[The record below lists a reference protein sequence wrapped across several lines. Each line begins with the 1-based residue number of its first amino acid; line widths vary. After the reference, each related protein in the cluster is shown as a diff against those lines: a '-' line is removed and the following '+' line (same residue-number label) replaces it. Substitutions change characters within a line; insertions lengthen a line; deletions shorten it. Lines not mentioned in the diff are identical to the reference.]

1 MKKGYYFPPRNG
13 GIKDGIND
21 SGIETFK
28 GTPLYSMTKET
39 IQNSLDARKDVSK
52 PVVLEFKKTT
62 VDIEKVPYVN
72 EFEKILESCYLEE
85 NNKKTKDFFQKSLDI
100 IKSEKINILE
110 IADYNTVGLKGAKEE
125 NSPFNDLVKSVGVSN
140 KDSSSGG
147 SFGIGKNA
155 PFACTRLRT
164 VFYSTNDED
173 GILALQGV
181 SRLITHKNEDNRDTK
196 GTGFLGITE
205 DNNGDTLCR
214 PFINE
219 ELRENINQLFI
230 RKEIG
235 TSLFVLGFEAND
247 DWKNSVIDATLDY
260 YLVAIID
267 GNLEVKVEDTI
278 INKETLQKVITL
290 RNINRDDS
298 LTYNYYESLIYLG
311 VQDGCYKFEE
321 NNFEGLGK
329 ITLYVYIKKD
339 LPKKIALVR
348 GMGMKIIDKSFRL
361 TNNFAGVLKI
371 EGKNI
376 NMFIR
381 SLENPSHDKIEP
393 ERAEDIKY
401 AKRIINKLNDW
412 MKGCIKSIEEDDGK
426 EILDIDVVG
435 QYLPDIDS
443 LGNVELEIKE
453 KLDRKVKKVGI
464 KESKKPKRCV
474 KPTKITVDSDEGNG
488 DGEERNPSGNS
499 GGENSG
505 DKGVKKPQNS
515 QERSGNET
523 QNKKTKPI
531 ELEKSRVF
539 CIDKSIGKYRLIIA
553 SKNRSN
559 ALFQLRIIGEDGF
572 DIAKIK
578 SVEEVNGDIVL
589 NSETTFGPIFFN
601 KGEKKSFNV
610 IIDKPLKYSMEVI
623 ANVNDI

>member
-1 MKKGYYFPPRNG
+1 
-13 GIKDGIND
+13 
-21 SGIETFK
+21 
-28 GTPLYSMTKET
+28 
-39 IQNSLDARKDVSK
+39 
-52 PVVLEFKKTT
+52 
-62 VDIEKVPYVN
+62 
-72 EFEKILESCYLEE
+72 
-85 NNKKTKDFFQKSLDI
+85 
-100 IKSEKINILE
+100 
-110 IADYNTVGLKGAKEE
+110 KEE
-125 NSPFNDLVKSVGVSN
+125 KNSPFNDLVKSVGVSN

-196 GTGFLGITE
+196 GIGFLGITE
-205 DNNGDTLCR
+205 DINGDILCR

-247 DWKNSVIDATLDY
+247 DWENSVIDATLDY

-311 VQDGCYKFEE
+311 IQDGCYKFEE

-329 ITLYVYIKKD
+329 ITLYVYINKD

-443 LGNVELEIKE
+443 LGDVELEIKE

-474 KPTKITVDSDEGNG
+474 KPTK
-488 DGEERNPSGNS
+488 
-499 GGENSG
+499 
-505 DKGVKKPQNS
+505 
-515 QERSGNET
+515 
-523 QNKKTKPI
+523 
-531 ELEKSRVF
+531 
-539 CIDKSIGKYRLIIA
+539 
-553 SKNRSN
+553 
-559 ALFQLRIIGEDGF
+559 
-572 DIAKIK
+572 
-578 SVEEVNGDIVL
+578 
-589 NSETTFGPIFFN
+589 
-601 KGEKKSFNV
+601 
-610 IIDKPLKYSMEVI
+610 
-623 ANVNDI
+623 